1 MDSEYYDRYI
11 WDVIS
16 SQYKELEGRELIRH
30 LLESYDDLIT
40 TKIDHIVE
48 GFNVIEVPYK
58 YNASKEVFEYRLF
71 VKICNIKMSRPI
83 IYEKDG
89 STSVMTPHIA
99 RVRNLTYSS
108 NLYGDV
114 YVSGMWYND
123 NWEMKEGK
131 KILKNVNLG
140 KMPVMVHSSYCVL
153 KNPEFSKEE
162 VNCRYDYGGYFIV
175 NGNEKVVV
183 CQDRISENKIY
194 VFMDT
199 KLSSYSHIAEIRSV
213 IDNVFGAPK
222 LTSIKL
228 SSKQNQ
234 MGRSIRVSIH
244 HVRNDI
250 PLVILMRALGIES
263 DYDIVRHVLMG
274 RGKLDMNL
282 GKSEDE
288 DDDDKSKKIVVML
301 VGSISEGCGI
311 MTQMQAL
318 EWISQYLNMS
328 GVPKEQSLNNEFRIK
343 TVRDILSKDFLPHIG
358 TDSSS
363 CTMLRKGLFIGFMV
377 NKLLMCFNGYMPLD
391 DRDSYM
397 NKRVDTPGILLA
409 NLYRQYFG
417 KMVKDMKSQI
427 YKEMTSGSWRST
439 NDFMNTINLSN
450 IYKIIKFTTIESGLK
465 YALSTGNWGLKNSN
479 VKQGVAQVLNRLTF
493 KANLSH
499 LRRINTPMEKSGKLI
514 QPRKL
519 HPTQWGIIC
528 PSETPEGASVGLVKN
543 LSIGAS
549 ITVATQSHSIWYFVE
564 EFGTKMDIVP
574 EDVYK
579 HTVVII
585 NGAIAGIHSDPSV
598 LFTKMKCLKRKGI
611 ISIYASVSWD
621 IQSKVISISTEAGRC
636 IRPLIVV
643 DDGCNIRL
651 RKDHVE
657 GLIDGTINWNYLI
670 SPSIHNASAALK
682 VENEDDCSVIE
693 YLDVDEM
700 NTSIVAMRISDLMRG
715 SKGSLNEIR
724 YQYMEIHPS
733 LILGVTAND
742 IPFPQ
747 HNQAPRVTYQSA
759 MGKQAIGIYATNYEH
774 RLDTMSHILNYPQK
788 SLIHTSASERI
799 LHYNDLPAG
808 NNVIVAIA
816 SYTGFNQEDSIIVN
830 QSAIDRGMFTSTCY
844 YTVKDHCMK
853 NHSTGEEE
861 HYMRPNIE
869 NESTKGVV
877 KNLKPFNYD
886 KLNEDGFVSENTYVS
901 NGDILIGKCMP
912 HKTDDVIVNKDNSH
926 VIKGNQSGYVDK
938 CCSNDRYFKNTN
950 ADGYTFAKIRIR
962 SMRSP
967 IIGDKLSSRY
977 AQKGTIGMVYPMED
991 MPFSDSGII
1000 PDIIVNPHAIPSR
1013 MTIGQLMECIMGKVC
1028 CSLGCYG
1035 DGTAFTGLSVDDISK
1050 ALVDKCGLEPHGNEI
1065 MYNGHTGVQMMTSIF
1080 IGPTYYQRLKHM
1092 VHDKLHSRSSSG
1104 PIVLLTR
1111 QPSEGRARDGGLRL
1125 GEMEVECIWAHGSM
1139 HYLKERL
1146 MECSDNYR
1154 LFICKRCGIG
1164 ANVNPESGIYKCHTC
1179 TNTSNF
1185 YEIRI
1190 PYAFK
1195 LLVQEIQTMGIGTKF
1210 ISSTF
1215 DEFMKDK
1222 GTNPNPHDSECNG
1235 CTGCKPT

>member
-1 MDSEYYDRYI
+1 MDSEYYDRHI

-16 SQYKELEGRELIRH
+16 SQYKELDGRELIRH

-71 VKICNIKMSRPI
+71 VKICNVKMSRPI

-89 STSVMTPHIA
+89 GTSVMTPHIA

-114 YVSGMWYND
+114 YVSGIWYD
-123 NWEMKEGK
+123 DKWEMKEGK

-153 KNPEFSKEE
+153 KNPEFSREE

-194 VFMDT
+194 VFMDS
-199 KLSSYSHIAEIRSV
+199 KLSNYSHIAEIRSV

-250 PLVILMRALGIES
+250 PLVILMRALGVES
-263 DYDIVRHVLMG
+263 DYDIVRHIVMG
-274 RGKLDMNL
+274 RGDID
-282 GKSEDE
+282 SE
-288 DDDDKSKKIVVML
+288 DDDKSKKIAEML

-311 MTQMQAL
+311 MTQIQAL

-328 GVPKEQSLNNEFRIK
+328 GVPKEQSMNNEFRIK
-343 TVRDILSKDFLPHIG
+343 TVKDILTKDFLPHVG
-358 TDSSS
+358 TDS
-363 CTMLRKGLFIGFMV
+363 TKMLNKAIFVGFMV
-377 NKLLMCFNGYMPLD
+377 NKLLMCFNGYLPLD

-417 KMVKDMKSQI
+417 KMVKDMKGQI

-479 VKQGVAQVLNRLTF
+479 VKQGVAQVLNRLTY

-528 PSETPEGASVGLVKN
+528 PSETPEGSSVGLVKN
-543 LSIGAS
+543 LSIGAT
-549 ITVATQSHSIWYFVE
+549 ITVATQSYSVWYFVE
-564 EFGTKMDIVP
+564 KFGTKMDIVP

-579 HTVVII
+579 NTVVMI
-585 NGAIAGIHSDPSV
+585 NGSIAGVHTDPSE
-598 LFTKMKCLKRKGI
+598 LFQKMKCLKRRGI

-621 IQSKVISISTEAGRC
+621 IQSKTISISTEAGRC
-636 IRPLIVV
+636 IRPLLVV
-643 DDGCNIRL
+643 DNGCKIRL
-651 RKDHVE
+651 REDDVRRLNDGE
-657 GLIDGTINWNYLI
+657 IDWNYLI
-670 SPSIHNASAALK
+670 SPSLYDKGSD
-682 VENEDDCSVIE
+682 EDNSVIE

-700 NTSIVAMRISDLMRG
+700 NTSIIAMRISDLERG
-715 SKGSLNEIR
+715 SKGSLNEIQ

-774 RLDTMSHILNYPQK
+774 RLDTISHILNYPQR
-788 SLIHTSASERI
+788 SLIHTSASDRI

-830 QSAIDRGMFTSTCY
+830 QSAIDRGMFMSTCY

-861 HYMRPNIE
+861 LYMRPNVE
-869 NESTKGVV
+869 TESTKGVI

-886 KLNEDGFVSENTYVS
+886 KLNENGFVSENTYVS

-912 HKTDDVIVNKDNSH
+912 HKTDDVIINKDNSH

-938 CCSNDRYFKNTN
+938 CCANDQYFKNTN

-991 MPFSDSGII
+991 MPFSDTGIV

-1028 CSLGCYG
+1028 CSMGCYG
-1035 DGTAFTGLSVDDISK
+1035 DGTAFTGLSVDDISN
-1050 ALVDKCGLEPHGNEI
+1050 ALVEKCGLEPYGNEI
-1065 MYNGHTGVQMMTSIF
+1065 MYNGHTGEQMATSIF

-1092 VHDKLHSRSSSG
+1092 VYDKLHSRSSSG

-1154 LFICKRCGIG
+1154 LFICKKCGIG

-1179 TNTSNF
+1179 TNTSDF
-1185 YEIRI
+1185 HEIRI

-1195 LLVQEIQTMGIGTKF
+1195 LLVQEVQTMGIGTRF
-1210 ISSTF
+1210 ISNSLDAF
-1215 DEFMKDK
+1215 KAEHKILD
-1222 GTNPNPHDSECNG
+1222 ECNG
-1235 CTGCKPT
+1235 ECGKCG